1 MTTIPNTFSVQ
12 GYLLIGGSE
21 NMTEVVEFIT
31 SNSTSLYG
39 QLHETR
45 IGAFGAMLG
54 NAPIVCGGRTGP
66 ESTYYN
72 SC

>member
-45 IGAFGAMLG
+45 IGAFGAMLQ
-54 NAPIVCGGRTGP
+54 
-66 ESTYYN
+66 
-72 SC
+72 